1 MKYRCSCPV
10 GSPFHWP
17 DEPRASIFAKDPA
30 YRAASTTGMSQS
42 QASTQ
47 VVEQVRKK
55 GEVAGFLR
63 GISRKREEEILR
75 IRNFMTYAMAKPLK
89 GGKDEVEGEKRD
101 SLGVGGTKRGDRGRD
116 QKG

>member
-17 DEPRASIFAKDPA
+17 DEPRASIFARDPA

-42 QASTQ
+42 QSSTQ

-75 IRNFMTYAMAKPLK
+75 IRNFMIYSYAKPTE
-89 GGKDEVEGEKRD
+89 GAADEVEGKKRNA
-101 SLGVGGTKRGDRGRD
+101 SGAGRTKR
-116 QKG
+116 